1 MAHYIAFLIYQFQRF
16 EHSFGKLFGLDDI
29 FRCSL
34 SRSFSSGQL
43 GPVHSRVPRGRL
55 ESGKRSHPKTK
66 YTKDKNFLKIRI
78 CCWFAKFPSNLP
90 SPILQVPVSRKVTA
104 WSSAKTTSAISTTAG
119 PAEKEGR
126 LKEKRSKSLKKAQE
140 AKVPEE
146 ARLKKSF
153 IDSNPTTAATS
164 SSGHNTT
171 CDNCT
176 QTSFKSAP
184 TPRT

>member
-1 MAHYIAFLIYQFQRF
+1 MAHYIAFLIYQFHRF
-16 EHSFGKLFGLDDI
+16 EHIPSGNYLVSMISFVV
-29 FRCSL
+29 

-119 PAEKEGR
+119 PAQKEGR
-126 LKEKRSKSLKKAQE
+126 LKEKRAKSLKKAQK
-140 AKVPEE
+140 AKVFQE
-146 ARLKKSF
+146 AELKKSF
-153 IDSNPTTAATS
+153 INSKAAAGA

-171 CDNCT
+171 CNSST
-176 QTSFKSAP
+176 QTGFKSAS
-184 TPRT
+184 TPLT